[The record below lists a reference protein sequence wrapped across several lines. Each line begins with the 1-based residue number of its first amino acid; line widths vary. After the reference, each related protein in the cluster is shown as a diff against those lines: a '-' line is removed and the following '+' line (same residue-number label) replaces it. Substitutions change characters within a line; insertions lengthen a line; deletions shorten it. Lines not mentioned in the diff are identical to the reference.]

1 MSNLK
6 DYFKEDQ
13 IESADGAGGSLY
25 VIVSK
30 NDVNPIDLLNYL
42 SKGFG
47 VIIHD
52 YEYDLDGEYN
62 IYEDSW
68 IITEDAEI
76 VIFDSASAGR

>member
-13 IESADGAGGSLY
+13 IESDGAGGSLY

-47 VIIHD
+47 VIVHD
-52 YEYDLDGEYN
+52 YELDLDGEYN

-68 IITEDAEI
+68 IITEDPEI
-76 VIFDSASAGR
+76 VVFDSASAGR